1 MRSVEPIASVGE
13 RAAAPRL
20 PGLDLLRAVAI
31 GLVMLFHAS
40 LVRLDLAQHWIVRF
54 GWMGVDLF
62 FVLSGFLIAGQLFR
76 PFARGSKPDYP
87 RFFSRRLLRTLP
99 AYLVV
104 LAAYFLVPSIRERPN
119 IQPLWQFLTF
129 TENLL
134 IVPPIPKAFSHA
146 WSLCVEEQFY
156 LLLPAV
162 VAIVA
167 LRPSAPKILGLI
179 VIVFLAGL
187 MVRGYL
193 WLHRVGSEPFSPTAY
208 VNSAAYMTLIYW
220 PTWGRLDGLLAGVA
234 AAAIQILTP
243 DLWAVLTARPNML
256 IVLGLAGVIISCVFF
271 GDYITWFAPAVFG
284 YPLLAC
290 SIALIVMAASED
302 RSIIG
307 RYSIPGAATLA
318 AGAYSLYLS
327 HKAVFQ
333 VTAAV
338 LYDAP
343 APIQNFGLGIAIIAA
358 LGVGAAL
365 YWLVERPFLKLRD
378 RLEGSSRS
386 SMDAVASADTTSQTA
401 RLFASRGI
409 E

>member
-1 MRSVEPIASVGE
+1 LRSVELAASVGGQ
-13 RAAAPRL
+13 AAAPRL
-20 PGLDLLRAVAI
+20 PGLDLLRAIAI
-31 GLVMLFHAS
+31 SLVMLFHAS
-40 LVRLDLAQHWIVRF
+40 LLRLDSAQHWIVRF

-76 PFARGSKPDYP
+76 PFARGSKPNYP
-87 RFFSRRLLRTLP
+87 RFFARRLLRTLP

-104 LAAYFLVPSIRERPN
+104 LAAYFVVPSIRERPN

-134 IVPPIPKAFSHA
+134 IVPPLPKAFSHA

-156 LLLPAV
+156 LLLPAAF
-162 VAIVA
+162 AIVA
-167 LRPSAPKILGLI
+167 LRPSASKIIGLI
-179 VIVFLAGL
+179 VIVFLGG
-187 MVRGYL
+187 MVVRGYL
-193 WLHRVGSEPFSPTAY
+193 WLHRVGSEPFSPTAN

-220 PTWGRLDGLLAGVA
+220 PTWGRLDGLLAGVT
-234 AAAIQILTP
+234 AAAIKVLRP
-243 DLWAVLTARPNML
+243 NLWATLMARPNLL
-256 IVLGLAGVIISCVFF
+256 IALGLLGVITSGVFF
-271 GDYITWFAPAVFG
+271 GDYITWFVPAVFG
-284 YPLLAC
+284 YPFLAC

-333 VTAAV
+333 VIATA

-358 LGVGAAL
+358 FGVGGAL
-365 YWLVERPFLKLRD
+365 YWLVERPFLRLRD
-378 RLEGSSRS
+378 RFEGPSRS
-386 SMDAVASADTTSQTA
+386 CLDAAASAAATT
-401 RLFASRGI
+401 G
-409 E
+409 

>member
-1 MRSVEPIASVGE
+1 LRSVEPIASVGK
-13 RAAAPRL
+13 RTAVSRL

-40 LVRLDLAQHWIVRF
+40 LVRLDSGQHWIVRF

-62 FVLSGFLIAGQLFR
+62 FVLSGFLIAGQLLR
-76 PFARGSKPDYP
+76 PFARGLKPNYL
-87 RFFSRRLLRTLP
+87 RFFGRRLLRTLP

-104 LAAYFLVPSIRERPN
+104 LAAYFVLPSIRERPT

-134 IVPPIPKAFSHA
+134 IVPPLPKAFSHA

-156 LLLPAV
+156 LLLPAT

-167 LRPSAPKILGLI
+167 LRPSASKIIGLI
-179 VIVFLAGL
+179 VTVFLGG
-187 MVRGYL
+187 MVVRGYL
-193 WLHRVGSEPFSPTAY
+193 WLHRVGSEPFSPTAN

-220 PTWGRLDGLLAGVA
+220 PSWGRLDGLLAGVTA
-234 AAAIQILTP
+234 AAVKVLRP
-243 DLWAVLTARPNML
+243 NLWVTLTARPNML
-256 IVLGLAGVIISCVFF
+256 IILGLAGVIISCVFF
-271 GDYITWFAPAVFG
+271 GDYITWFAPAVLG

-290 SIALIVMAASED
+290 SLALIVMAASED

-318 AGAYSLYLS
+318 TGAYSLYLS

-333 VTAAV
+333 VTAAC

-343 APIQNFGLGIAIIAA
+343 APIQNLGLGIAIIAA

-378 RLEGSSRS
+378 RSEGPSRS
-386 SMDAVASADTTSQTA
+386 SLDAVAPAA
-401 RLFASRGI
+401 
-409 E
+409 

>member
-1 MRSVEPIASVGE
+1 
-13 RAAAPRL
+13 
-20 PGLDLLRAVAI
+20 
-31 GLVMLFHAS
+31 MLFHAS
-40 LVRLDLAQHWIVRF
+40 LFRLDSTQHWIVRF

-62 FVLSGFLIAGQLFR
+62 FVLSGFLIAGQLLR
-76 PFARGSKPDYP
+76 PLARGSNPNYS
-87 RFFSRRLLRTLP
+87 RFFGRRLLRTLP

-104 LAAYFLVPSIRERPN
+104 LAAYFVVPGIRERPA

-162 VAIVA
+162 AAIVA
-167 LRPSAPKILGLI
+167 LRPSVSKIIGLI
-179 VIVFLAGL
+179 AIVFLGGMAL
-187 MVRGYL
+187 RGYL
-193 WLHRVGSEPFSPTAY
+193 WLHRVGWEPFSPTA
-208 VNSAAYMTLIYW
+208 NINGAAYMTLIYW
-220 PTWGRLDGLLAGVA
+220 PTWGRLDGLLAGVTA
-234 AAAIQILTP
+234 AVIKILRP
-243 DLWAVLTARPNML
+243 NLWARITARPNVL
-256 IVLGLAGVIISCVFF
+256 TVLGITGVIISAVFF

-284 YPLLAC
+284 YPFLAC

-338 LYDAP
+338 LYDEP
-343 APIQNFGLGIAIIAA
+343 APLQNFGLGIAIIAA

-365 YWLVERPFLKLRD
+365 YWIVERPFLKLRD
-378 RLEGSSRS
+378 RLEGPSRS
-386 SMDAVASADTTSQTA
+386 PLDAAASAA
-401 RLFASRGI
+401 ASI
-409 E
+409 S